1 MRIPLAYNLRNLA
14 VRKGTTLMTA
24 LGISLTVAV
33 LLTTLALF
41 EGLRTVFASSG
52 NPLHILV
59 LRKGSTAELTSNLS
73 RQVFNDI
80 KFKEGIA
87 KNASGEPMLS
97 LEMITV
103 VNLPSVDNP
112 DGSNVTLRGLSPAGL
127 EMRDHIK
134 LESGR
139 WFQSGRAE
147 LVVGKSIARRFP
159 DLRLGNKLRLSRND
173 WEIVGVM
180 DAGNS
185 AANSEIF
192 ADVNQMSA
200 DYNRAAALSS
210 ALIRAAD
217 EAAAASLQNDLES
230 DRRLNVEAMTEQEY
244 YDSQT
249 QSGNLFRYL
258 GMFVAVIMA
267 VGSAF
272 AAMNTMYAAVARRGK
287 EIGTLRVLG
296 FSRRS
301 ILASFLIESL
311 LLSLLG
317 GFLGILL
324 VLPLNGF
331 TTGISSSTFSEIAF
345 RFRVTP
351 SIMLVGLGFALIMG
365 AMGGLFPAVNAARKQ
380 ILAALRDI

>member
-1 MRIPLAYNLRNLA
+1 MKIPLAYNLRNLA

-24 LGISLTVAV
+24 LGIGLTVAV
-33 LLTTLALF
+33 LLTTMALF

-52 NPLHILV
+52 NPLHVLV
-59 LRKGSTAELTSNLS
+59 VRKGSTSELTSNLN
-73 RQVFNDI
+73 RQVYNDI

-87 KNASGEPMLS
+87 KNASGEPLLS
-97 LEMITV
+97 LELITV
-103 VNLPSVDNP
+103 INLPSVDNP

-139 WFQSGRAE
+139 WFQTGRAE

-159 DLRLGNKLRLSRND
+159 DARLGNKLKLSRSE

-192 ADVNQMSA
+192 CDVNQMSA
-200 DYNRAAALSS
+200 DYNRAETLSS
-210 ALIRAAD
+210 TLIRARD
-217 EAAAASLQNDLES
+217 AAAAAALQNDLES
-230 DRRLNVEAMTEQEY
+230 DRRLNVDAMTEQEY

-287 EIGTLRVLG
+287 EIGTLRVQG

-311 LLSLLG
+311 LLSLIG
-317 GFLGILL
+317 GLAGILL

-331 TTGISSSTFSEIAF
+331 TTGISSTTFSEIAF

-351 SIMLVGLGFALIMG
+351 SIMLAGLVFALIMG
-365 AMGGLFPAVNAARKQ
+365 AVGGLFPAVNAARKQ